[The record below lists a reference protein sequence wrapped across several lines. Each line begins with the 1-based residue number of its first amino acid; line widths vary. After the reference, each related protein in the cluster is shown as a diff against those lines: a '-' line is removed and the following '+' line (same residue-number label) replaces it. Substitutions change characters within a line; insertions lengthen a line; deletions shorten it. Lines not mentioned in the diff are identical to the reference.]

1 MNIVY
6 GIKNCSTVK
15 KALDW
20 LDRHGIAYQFH
31 DYKKSGI
38 DPARL
43 AAWCEELGWERVLN
57 RAGTSFRNL
66 PEAARMDIDQAKAIR
81 LMQAQPSMI
90 KRPLLDLGAR
100 RVLGFNA
107 DVYGEMLKD

>member
-20 LDRHGIAYQFH
+20 LDQHGIAYQFH

-43 AAWCEELGWERVLN
+43 ASWCEEMGWERVLN
-57 RAGTSFRNL
+57 RTGTSFRNL
-66 PEAARMDIDQAKAIR
+66 PEATRMDLDQAKAIR

-90 KRPLLDLGAR
+90 KRPLLDLGSR
-100 RVLGFNA
+100 RLLGFSA
-107 DVYGEMLKD
+107 AMYEEILGG